1 MFIPLLILSPLA
13 MMWLLAL
20 WHHPPARRQAR
31 ILARDLWA
39 PLLQAL
45 TKGQATGCVC
55 AVLCRHC
62 DRKQRGG
69 RLYRIRDSRGSS
81 GMGVVFEIG
90 RTDSGAV
97 ADAGAG

>member
-20 WHHPPARRQAR
+20 
-31 ILARDLWA
+31 
-39 PLLQAL
+39 
-45 TKGQATGCVC
+45 C
-55 AVLCRHC
+55 
-62 DRKQRGG
+62 
-69 RLYRIRDSRGSS
+69 

-90 RTDSGAV
+90 RTDSDAV